1 MKMIK
6 KYRWQLILTSIIILL
21 PVLVGLILWDKLP
34 EPMPTHFNSQG
45 VADGYSSKAFAVFGL
60 PGILLAVHWLCM
72 LGTSADP
79 KKQNIPSKV
88 FAIVLWIC
96 PVVSVIGDFAT
107 YSYAM
112 GSKID
117 ISRIVFLL
125 LAVVFIIIGNLMPK
139 LKQSYTVGIKLPWTL
154 NDPEN
159 WNATHR
165 LAGKVWVIGGVL
177 MLFGNF
183 FGGIAPFLIITALMV
198 LIPTVYSYIYYVRR
212 K

>member
-1 MKMIK
+1 MIK
-6 KYRWQLILTSIIILL
+6 KYKWQLILTSVIILL
-21 PVLVGLILWDKLP
+21 PVLAGLILWDKLP
-34 EPMPTHFNSQG
+34 EQMPTHFNSQG
-45 VADGYSSKAFAVFGL
+45 AADGYSSKAFAVFGL

-72 LGTSADP
+72 LGTNADP
-79 KKQNIPSKV
+79 KKKNIHTKF
-88 FAIVLWIC
+88 FAIILWTC
-96 PVVSVIGDFAT
+96 PVISVLCNFAI

-112 GSKID
+112 GGKID

-165 LAGKVWVIGGVL
+165 LAGKLWVIGGVL

-183 FGGIAPFLIITALMV
+183 FGGMAPFLIITALMV
-198 LIPTVYSYIYYVRR
+198 LIPTIYSYILYI
-212 K
+212 KKK